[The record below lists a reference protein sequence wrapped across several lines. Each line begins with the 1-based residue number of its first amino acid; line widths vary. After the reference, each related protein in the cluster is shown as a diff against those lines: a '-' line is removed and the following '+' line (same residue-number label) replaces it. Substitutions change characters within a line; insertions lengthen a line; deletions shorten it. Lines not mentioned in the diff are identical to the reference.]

1 VLSPGEALALWAM
14 MATSAD
20 IFPFLK
26 ASQWRY
32 SVSPHT
38 PGENPRSS
46 DRVLA
51 ALPRRDLLEDATFE
65 FSCRATLRCLG
76 GGCPPLSA
84 LLDKASFVS
93 CTRGVSRWALPWCSS
108 SVCELCWSIP
118 ADGRWFIYNVFIL
131 LIRQ

>member
-1 VLSPGEALALWAM
+1 M

-51 ALPRRDLLEDATFE
+51 ALLRRDLLEDIVEAAREGADVFGVWGGEVLPALGATQ
-65 FSCRATLRCLG
+65 
-76 GGCPPLSA
+76 
-84 LLDKASFVS
+84 DASI
-93 CTRGVSRWALPWCSS
+93 RGAMYIMVVAS
-108 SVCELCWSIP
+108 
-118 ADGRWFIYNVFIL
+118 
-131 LIRQ
+131 